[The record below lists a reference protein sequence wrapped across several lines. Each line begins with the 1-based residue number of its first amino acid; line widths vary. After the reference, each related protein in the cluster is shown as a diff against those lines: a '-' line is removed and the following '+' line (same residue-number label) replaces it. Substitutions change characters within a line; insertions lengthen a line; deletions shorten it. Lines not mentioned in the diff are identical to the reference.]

1 MRPYNSV
8 WFIEYWPN
16 IILAAVIFF
25 WWMRYKNRLS
35 SLQYA
40 AMTLIVVCLQVFFVG
55 IRYIWIYGDTY
66 RFDIL
71 RQLLPP
77 QGTYYLGLM
86 QGEIQALT
94 AGWAFAVILLIA
106 LYWIFLRRPQSPID
120 RTDAML
126 LVLGV
131 GVVGWPAG
139 LIFFAVVFLLAI
151 LGMIWLVLR
160 KKKTL
165 ADRLIITPF
174 IFPAMIVT
182 LLLRVQFLDWSRL
195 EKIRF

>member
-8 WFIEYWPN
+8 WFIEYLPN
-16 IILAAVIFF
+16 IILAAMIILAWKKFKKRPEFF
-25 WWMRYKNRLS
+25 SYSAMALIILS
-35 SLQYA
+35 TQILF
-40 AMTLIVVCLQVFFVG
+40 LG

-94 AGWAFAVILLIA
+94 AGWVFAVILLIA

-131 GVVGWPAG
+131 GAVGWPAG
-139 LIFFAVVFLLAI
+139 LIFFAVVFLLAVF
-151 LGMIWLVLR
+151 GMVWLVLR